1 MCWPSTWSREL
12 SASWLGYSAAMYSC
26 ELQIIRSMA
35 FLPNKNIYVHMS
47 KIFTTISTR
56 DRPGLSSLLFVG
68 GCEHGLLL
76 ERGPG
81 ASEEGDHQLRLLVH
95 HVGGQ
100 ELPEVLLQLILPPVQ
115 KQSETI
121 YIVGNAAQFLIVT
134 NLTQT
139 VIRNLVDILC
149 SISILAQSVSRAA
162 VLASSPCRD
171 LTR

>member
-1 MCWPSTWSREL
+1 M
-12 SASWLGYSAAMYSC
+12 
-26 ELQIIRSMA
+26 
-35 FLPNKNIYVHMS
+35 FMS

-56 DRPGLSSLLFVG
+56 YRPGLSSLLLVG

-81 ASEEGDHQLRLLVH
+81 AGEEGDHQLRLLVH

-121 YIVGNAAQFLIVT
+121 
-134 NLTQT
+134 
-139 VIRNLVDILC
+139 ILLEM
-149 SISILAQSVSRAA
+149 IHNF
-162 VLASSPCRD
+162 
-171 LTR
+171 